1 MSNGK
6 GNSKKIIRCS
16 QCDEE
21 FSNGYDYRMHWEKE
35 HFYPYI
41 GPGSCEREK
50 AKKNIKTKKYDK

>member
-41 GPGSCEREK
+41 GPGSFDYEK
-50 AKKNIKTKKYDK
+50 AKKI